1 MAGPCS
7 FTALRAAQV
16 KYFLCKIEQTWTG
29 TRPLMP
35 SGGDGR
41 EKQMYIVQCQPCT
54 PGGATKITTATKKA
68 ALEAASD
75 FLNEGMPFV
84 SIRLSGRVYTAEEF
98 ATTMAGARK
107 RWA

>member
-1 MAGPCS
+1 
-7 FTALRAAQV
+7 
-16 KYFLCKIEQTWTG
+16 
-29 TRPLMP
+29 
-35 SGGDGR
+35 
-41 EKQMYIVQCQPCT
+41 MYIVQCQPCT

-98 ATTMAGARK
+98 ATTMAGVRK